1 MKDTL
6 FKSIWKQFENF
17 SDAADHYMNLIQSA
31 YESNKLHQLVED
43 NMRKDSGLKMFSNS
57 LYSVHLSRWLAE
69 FDRFVLSIFW
79 PFYDSLIKWSI
90 TTPRW
95 RDSVQKSSSRNITS
109 WTVPRHFSR
118 VRPKELC
125 ARVSNLVLINAKR
138 NFPCIKLLFI
148 SVIHRIHSTV

>member
-31 YESNKLHQLVED
+31 YESNTLHQLVED

-69 FDRFVLSIFW
+69 FDRFVFVDILVFLSKF
-79 PFYDSLIKWSI
+79 
-90 TTPRW
+90 
-95 RDSVQKSSSRNITS
+95 N
-109 WTVPRHFSR
+109 
-118 VRPKELC
+118 
-125 ARVSNLVLINAKR
+125 
-138 NFPCIKLLFI
+138 
-148 SVIHRIHSTV
+148 